1 MLIAS
6 NRRAHHLIFGAVLL
20 LCAPGTFANPVADY
34 FKNVDTLQARFTQVL
49 FDAAEIPTEQSKG
62 TITVQHPDRFHLEYT
77 EPYHQ
82 IYVADGQ
89 RLWAYDEDL
98 EQVTVKKQAG
108 MLANS
113 PAMLLSNP
121 QGLTDNY
128 TVTKLAG
135 AGPDRFELTP
145 KRADSHFERLVL
157 SFADGKLRYMEL
169 HDSFGQMT
177 RLEFDQVKKNP
188 LVDSAL
194 FRFKPPPNVDIITDD
209 NL

>member
-1 MLIAS
+1 MSVAL
-6 NRRAHHLIFGAVLL
+6 RTRAHHSFVGAVLL
-20 LCAPGTFANPVADY
+20 LCAQGSFANPVADY

-62 TITVQHPDRFHLEYT
+62 TITVQRPDRFHLEYT

-108 MLANS
+108 TLANS

-128 TVTKLAG
+128 TVTKLEG

-145 KRADSHFERLVL
+145 KRADSNFERLLL
-157 SFADGKLRYMEL
+157 SFADGRLRYMEL

-177 RLEFDQVKKNP
+177 RLEFEQMKKNP
-188 LVDSAL
+188 LVDPEL
-194 FRFKPPPNVDIITDD
+194 FRFKPPAGVDIITED